1 MTFIHRHQLAAIK
14 TRSILRMGRQFHCTA
29 LRVPANDI
37 DGGEAA

>member
-1 MTFIHRHQLAAIK
+1 MTFLLRLELAAIK
-14 TRSILRMGRQFHCTA
+14 TRSILRMGRRYHCTA